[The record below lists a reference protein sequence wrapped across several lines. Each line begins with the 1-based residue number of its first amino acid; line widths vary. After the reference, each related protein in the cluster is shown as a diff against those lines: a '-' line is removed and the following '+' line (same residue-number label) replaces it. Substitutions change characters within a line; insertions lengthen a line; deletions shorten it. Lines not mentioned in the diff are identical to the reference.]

1 MSRELDRRPI
11 PQLVP
16 ADDFAHRRLALER
29 KVELEVAEDRAREA
43 EAGKKRAWIFA
54 SLLIIVCAAQA
65 AAIAI
70 MLPLKDVVPYTIM
83 VDRQTGYVEV
93 MRGIE
98 TANLREDEA
107 LVHSML
113 AQYVLE
119 RETFDPADFKKRYE
133 RVALWS
139 AGDARSD
146 FVALYQPGAPGSMLD
161 EMRAGVIVRT
171 TVKQV
176 TLIDGQFASVRFSR
190 TRDAPGM
197 EPVSSEWSALVGYR
211 FTGAPMRMADR
222 LINPLGFQVVHYRP
236 DGEGAPASPAQPAE
250 VAELDEGASPTGDFD
265 TGVYGRPGA
274 EPMDASGMLVN
285 TAPSATRVVA
295 QPSARPSARP
305 GDAAQRVKRSNDA
318 TKTSQQRRPE
328 VSGPVE

>member
-1 MSRELDRRPI
+1 MSRELDHRP
-11 PQLVP
+11 PPRLVA
-16 ADDFAHRRLALER
+16 ADEFAHRRNAVQHKVDLELAQ
-29 KVELEVAEDRAREA
+29 DRVREA
-43 EAGKKRAWIFA
+43 ETGKRRAWIFA
-54 SLLIIVCAAQA
+54 AILIVVCAVQA

-139 AGDARSD
+139 AGDARTD
-146 FVALYQPGAPGSMLD
+146 FVALYRPGAPGSILD
-161 EMRAGVIVRT
+161 EMRAGVIVRA
-171 TVKQV
+171 TVKQI
-176 TLIDGQFASVRFSR
+176 TLIDGQFARVRFSL
-190 TRDAPGM
+190 TRDAPDF
-197 EPVSSEWSALVGYR
+197 ELVSAEFSALVGYR
-211 FTGAPMRMADR
+211 FNGAPMRMSDR
-222 LINPLGFQVVHYRP
+222 LINPLGFQVVHYRR
-236 DGEGAPASPAQPAE
+236 DGEGAPTSVRGPGATT
-250 VAELDEGASPTGDFD
+250 ELERATPTGDVD
-265 TGVYGRPGA
+265 TGIEGRPGA
-274 EPMDASGMLVN
+274 EPLDAPM
-285 TAPSATRVVA
+285 APSKAPDAAAASTMKSPTRSRDA
-295 QPSARPSARP
+295 AERAKRSAR
-305 GDAAQRVKRSNDA
+305 A
-318 TKTSQQRRPE
+318 TKASQQRGSE